1 MLILTIIT
9 ILFSIFHTS
18 IFTFP
23 LFLTIFIFYFLL
35 SSNFR
40 INNIHF
46 DSFLVYD
53 ELSFFITYITLFV
66 IFISFLF
73 IPSFRRIINI
83 TLLFIFLFCF
93 IVFCT
98 NNLFLLYFSYES
110 SLLPILFIIIKWGSY
125 PERSLRALILLIYTS
140 IFTFPFI
147 YVIFYIYANRNTFN
161 IFYLDGFTLSLISTL
176 VVFFTFAVKLP
187 IYGLHFWLPIAH
199 VEAPTFGSIIL
210 AGVLLKLG
218 GLGLIRL
225 SSVLN
230 LELLKTTTIGYFIVF
245 LIISTLICCFQSDF
259 KRLVAYSSVS
269 HIITIPLMLF
279 ANNICS
285 IKGILIL
292 MFFHGLRSPIL
303 FILVGLLYSM
313 FGTRQ
318 LVAIRGLI
326 LLSPIISFIIILAF
340 FFTLSAPPFPSF
352 ISEVF
357 FILSTI
363 NITYYLIYC
372 FLIFAFLSLVYN
384 LNWLSSILFSYSS
397 NSITTYSFLYYK
409 HFLPLITRFL
419 VAFNFSLLTLFLC
432 QHVSKH

>member
-1 MLILTIIT
+1 MLILRIIT

-23 LFLTIFIFYFLL
+23 LFLSIFIFYFLL

-40 INNIHF
+40 INSVHF

-66 IFISFLF
+66 MFISFLF
-73 IPSFRRIINI
+73 IPSFSRIINI

-147 YVIFYIYANRNTFN
+147 YVIFYIYINRNTFN
-161 IFYLDGFTLSLISTL
+161 IFYLDGFTLRLISTL
-176 VVFFTFAVKLP
+176 VIFFTFAVKLP

-230 LELLKTTTIGYFIVF
+230 LELLKSTTISYFIVF
-245 LIISTLICCFQSDF
+245 LIVSTLICCFQSDF

-269 HIITIPLMLF
+269 HMITIPLILF

-292 MFFHGLRSPIL
+292 IFFHGLRSPIL
-303 FILVGLLYSM
+303 FILVGLLYSI

-326 LLSPIISFIIILAF
+326 LLSPIMSFIIILAF

-409 HFLPLITRFL
+409 HFLPLITRFF
-419 VAFNFSLLTLFLC
+419 VAFNFSLLTLFLY
-432 QHVSKH
+432 QHFIKH

>member
-1 MLILTIIT
+1 MLVLTVLTII
-9 ILFSIFHTS
+9 FSIFHTS

-23 LFLTIFIFYFLL
+23 LFLSFFIFYYLL
-35 SSNFR
+35 RSNFR
-40 INNIHF
+40 LNLPYL
-46 DSFLVYD
+46 DSLFVFD
-53 ELSFFITYITLFV
+53 ELSFFMTYITLFV
-66 IFISFLF
+66 MFISFLF
-73 IPSFRRIINI
+73 IPTFSRLMNI
-83 TLLFIFLFCF
+83 TLFFIFLFCF

-98 NNLFLLYFSYES
+98 NNLFVLYFSYES

-125 PERSLRALILLIYTS
+125 PERSLSALILLIYTS

-147 YVIFYIYANRNTFN
+147 YVMFYIYSNSNTFN
-161 IFYLDGFTLSLISTL
+161 IFYLDGFNLRLLSTL
-176 VVFFTFAVKLP
+176 IIFFTFAVKLP
-187 IYGLHFWLPIAH
+187 IYGLHFWLPMAH

-230 LELLKTTTIGYFIVF
+230 LEILKSTTMSYFIVF

-269 HIITIPLMLF
+269 HIITIPLILF
-279 ANNICS
+279 ANNVCS
-285 IKGILIL
+285 IKAILIL
-292 MFFHGLRSPIL
+292 IFFHGLRSPIL
-303 FILVGLLYSM
+303 FILVGLLYSI

-318 LVAIRGLI
+318 LVAMRGLV
-326 LLSPIISFIIILAF
+326 LLSPILTFIIILAF

-357 FILSTI
+357 FMLSTI

-384 LNWLSSILFSYSS
+384 LNWLSSILFSYRS
-397 NSITTYSFLYYK
+397 NTIITASFLYYK
-409 HFLPLITRFL
+409 HFLPLIARFIL
-419 VAFNFSLLTLFLC
+419 AFNFSLLTLFLY
-432 QHVSKH
+432 QHF